1 MTIKSLK
8 DLVQT
13 LGKWVEQAIPTARLQ
28 NDSAGRPWFLKTV
41 EYSGGLKLEDLRKA
55 TQRGD
60 LNSKYVGRF
69 FQTDAKARQGI
80 SAIKAEISA
89 LYSFNKSFV
98 ERYKGRMHYYRDDLS
113 QKGARNMIAV
123 GQSYGML
130 REFGTNLD

>member
-1 MTIKSLK
+1 MTITSLK

-13 LGKWVEQAIPTARLQ
+13 IAKWVEQAIPTARLH
-28 NDSAGRPWFLKTV
+28 NDSAGRPWFLKTI
-41 EYSGGLKLEDLRKA
+41 EYSESLKLENLRKA
-55 TQRGD
+55 TERGA
-60 LNSKYVGRF
+60 LNDKYVGRF
-69 FQTDAKARQGI
+69 FNTDAKSRQGI

-113 QKGARNMIAV
+113 QKGARTMTAV
-123 GQSYGML
+123 GQSYGLL